1 MIHAGNRSGNLM
13 ARNRMFGNEAGR
25 AIFPRLFRG
34 KAFPVNYLNLARY
47 SKMVHF
53 PAGDA
58 IRRVRSPPPSFA
70 LR

>member
-1 MIHAGNRSGNLM
+1 MIHAGNGSGNLV
-13 ARNRMFGNEAGR
+13 ARNRMCGNKFGR

-53 PAGDA
+53 SGGK
-58 IRRVRSPPPSFA
+58 RFGECCLHRLL
-70 LR
+70 LRFG